1 MFRTKLSVVM
11 KLAGAVLLAV
21 AGVFFTAA
29 IAQAQVSTAAL
40 NGTVTDSTGAVIPEA
55 ALVLRNTQTGV
66 ETRTTT
72 NAQGV
77 YVILNILPGKYTLE
91 AAKQGFSSSRMEE
104 FALVVNQR
112 SVFDFHMD
120 VGKVQEAVTVEAVGA
135 QLQSAT
141 AELGSVLTRQ
151 QVVDLPLG
159 RNIQNMMR
167 LTPGVTAIGTG
178 QSSIPSVNGQINRS
192 SMYMLDG
199 VNNQAT
205 FFSNLAL
212 NPIIETIEE
221 FKVQSHNDSAEVGGV
236 MGGIINTTTKSGTNE
251 LHGNVYAIEQNDA
264 FNARNTFLAS
274 VAPFKGHTFG
284 GTAGGP
290 LVIPKVYNGKNK
302 TFFFGGYQKFYS
314 VGPAQG
320 TLRVPTPANL
330 QGDLSD
336 WPQQIYDPFST
347 RASANGTFVR
357 DPFSGNRIPAS
368 RLNPGMVYF
377 AQTVLPPIEPTGIA
391 NQNAWNRTRV
401 QSWQHSVN
409 GRVDHRFSDKD
420 AIWVRYAGFYN
431 TGSGAASL
439 PSQGRVSE
447 GRAHNLA
454 ANWVRTF
461 GPTAVF
467 QYQFGRVFQWSGST
481 DRYKSIPSDFASK
494 VGYSA
499 NVITPYQDGNT
510 YFPGFNLPGFFSS
523 PEQWNVSRTGDSWH
537 HRTSYS
543 KLMGS
548 HMFKFGAEYNRVQW
562 YYENGVT
569 SITFANQGSADPLRI
584 GSTGSPLASFLLN
597 VPDAATR
604 RDIIETMPWWGGT
617 LGFYAQDSWKATN
630 RLTVNLGLR
639 YDRTFIPTA
648 GTADRGNNFAG
659 NMDYISGR
667 YILQTPAPPCG
678 AGNQKGG
685 CIPTPAGA
693 PAGWL
698 PDHVVVAEG
707 GKVWRD
713 TTMNFQPRLG
723 LAYRLGSKTVLRF
736 SSGIFFD
743 NFSGI
748 TQLARNFIGT
758 YPALGW
764 QSAANLNYATAS
776 QITPNVSGLNPLP
789 SATLPVSNPF
799 SQTTYSGDPNWKNAY
814 SIQWNGGFQH
824 QLTREFLLSVNYV
837 GSGTRRTTIGGRYG
851 GAMTPGPG
859 RWQDR
864 APFPYM
870 IAPPNSFDRSW
881 GTASYHGLQT
891 SFERRWSS
899 GMAFTAAYT
908 WSKAIDAGSSG
919 FFGVEG
925 NSIQN
930 PYNMRADR
938 SVSSYDV
945 PHNLVLSWV
954 YDLPFG
960 KGKAVQS
967 GNRAVDYVI
976 GNWQVNGLADIRSGQ
991 PVNIT
996 IAGDISNTGGNAM
1009 RPNVVGDWR
1018 VDQSTPARW
1027 FAKEAFA
1034 APAAFTFG
1042 NAGRNVLRTD
1052 GVHRMDLS
1060 VFRNFHFKERFM
1072 AQLRV
1077 EGYNVLN
1084 VVTYGAPTSEF
1095 TNVNFGRVTS
1105 AQAPRSLQIGARIY
1119 F

>member
-1 MFRTKLSVVM
+1 MFRTKLTVTR
-11 KLAGAVLLAV
+11 KLILAVLIAV
-21 AGVFFTAA
+21 AGVLLPTATN
-29 IAQAQVSTAAL
+29 AQVSTAAL
-40 NGTVTDSTGAVIPEA
+40 NGTVTDSTGAIVPEA
-55 ALVLRNTQTGV
+55 ALILRNTQTGV

-77 YVILNILPGKYTLE
+77 YVILNILPGKYVLE
-91 AAKQGFSSSRMEE
+91 AGKQGFSSSRMEE

-112 SVFDFHMD
+112 SVFDFHLE

-251 LHGNVYAIEQNDA
+251 LHGNVYSIEQNDA

-290 LVIPKVYNGKNK
+290 LIIPKVYNGKNK
-302 TFFFGGYQKFYS
+302 TFFFGGYQRFYS
-314 VGPAQG
+314 VGPAQS

-330 QGDLSD
+330 QGDMSD

-347 RASANGTFVR
+347 RANPDGTFVR

-401 QSWQHSVN
+401 QTWQHSIN

-420 AIWVRYAGFYN
+420 AIWVRYSGYFN
-431 TGSGAASL
+431 PGKGAASL
-439 PSQGRVSE
+439 PSQGRVSD

-481 DRYKSIPSDFASK
+481 DHYKSIPSDFATK

-510 YFPGFNLPGFFSS
+510 YFPGFNPAGFFSS
-523 PEQWNVSRTGDSWH
+523 QEQWNVSRTGDSWH
-537 HRTSYS
+537 HRSSYS
-543 KLMGS
+543 KLVGS

-569 SITFANQGSADPLRI
+569 SIGFANQGTADPLRI
-584 GSTGSPLASFLLN
+584 GNTGSPLASFLLN
-597 VPDAATR
+597 VPDSATR

-617 LGFYAQDSWKATN
+617 IGFYAQDSWKATN

-648 GTADRGNNFAG
+648 GTADRNNNFAG
-659 NMDYISGR
+659 NMDFLSGT
-667 YILQTPAPPCG
+667 YILQVPAPPCG

-707 GKVWRD
+707 GKVWHD
-713 TTMNFQPRLG
+713 TKLNFMPRLG
-723 LAYRLGSKTVLRF
+723 LAYRLGSKTVLRV
-736 SSGIFFD
+736 SSGVFFD

-764 QSAANLNYATAS
+764 QSAANLNYASAG
-776 QITPNVSGLNPLP
+776 QLTPNTSGLNPLP

-799 SQTTYSGDPNWKNAY
+799 SQSTYSGDPNWKNAY

-870 IAPPNSFDRSW
+870 ISPPSSFDRSW
-881 GTASYHGLQT
+881 GTANYHGLQT

-930 PYNMRADR
+930 PYNMRPDR

-960 KGKAVQS
+960 KGKALQS
-967 GNRAVDYVI
+967 SSRAVNLII
-976 GNWQVNGLADIRSGQ
+976 GGWQVNGLADIRSGQ
-991 PVNIT
+991 PVNLT

-1018 VDQSTPARW
+1018 VDNSTPARW

-1052 GVHRMDLS
+1052 GVHRVDMS
-1060 VFRNFHFKERFM
+1060 AFRNFHFKERFM

-1084 VVTYGAPTSEF
+1084 VVTYGAPTAEF